1 MRIAFCDNQSWL
13 PIASFFGLVGCPIP
27 STLKA
32 GLLDALASFA
42 KSPEICTVLWQS
54 LEATQVFMLFCIFI
68 MFIFFEGA
76 FSRRFLKLLNEMSVN
91 SSFWN

>member
-32 GLLDALASFA
+32 CLLDTLASFA

-54 LEATQVFMLFCIFI
+54 LEATQVFIFH
-68 MFIFFEGA
+68 FVF
-76 FSRRFLKLLNEMSVN
+76 V
-91 SSFWN
+91 